1 MNASVYFTLNATISV
16 VMNAVAMKRKQKVAF
31 FSSIQLIKYGN
42 LHMECRLKNGDVIM
56 SPSLTDFEE
65 AFKNKNGNL
74 KELTEEMKFYLD
86 NVWWTETFGEGEHI
100 REVLLDTKE
109 KIKKRMKEHPDK
121 KEALKVVVDMID
133 ERICILNE

>member
-1 MNASVYFTLNATISV
+1 
-16 VMNAVAMKRKQKVAF
+16 
-31 FSSIQLIKYGN
+31 
-42 LHMECRLKNGDVIM
+42 MECRLKNGDVIM
-56 SPSLTDFEE
+56 SPSLTDLEE

-133 ERICILNE
+133 ERLNKTNSHE